1 MIKRLLTILIGA
13 LIMSLPVIVTSAT
26 SSGTTYATAQ
36 QFEHGLMI
44 YRADTGTIYVLRD
57 GGFAQTF
64 DSQIY
69 GEWSDNTQA
78 APNGFYTPING
89 FGRIWTERK
98 AIRDALGWATLPEI
112 GFNMRVATDDG
123 GAVYLQQLDNTIYR
137 ILGSEWRT
145 VDAMPDNSDTA
156 VDPYVNLRI
165 DPADISPGESYTVT
179 WQAGGEGVQYVSLRV
194 YDTLGSRHANAFEAR
209 QPLSGGVMFQA
220 PATLYG
226 NLRVEA
232 IGTGQVNQSNLAN
245 VQEDKVM
252 TAQEVNISGNDNNVT
267 VRGVYQPF
275 ENGFML
281 WRADSGEVR
290 MFYDAADG
298 RQPSAAFSEADYSTW
313 AAFSGS
319 VPDGFVAP
327 RNAFGRVW
335 ARDIT
340 MGSDDALLRELIGYP
355 TEDER
360 EISLTIAQDDNTRV
374 YRFSGQT
381 ILIENFFAIEAKFW
395 RQG

>member
-1 MIKRLLTILIGA
+1 
-13 LIMSLPVIVTSAT
+13 
-26 SSGTTYATAQ
+26 
-36 QFEHGLMI
+36 
-44 YRADTGTIYVLRD
+44 
-57 GGFAQTF
+57 
-64 DSQIY
+64 
-69 GEWSDNTQA
+69 
-78 APNGFYTPING
+78 
-89 FGRIWTERK
+89 
-98 AIRDALGWATLPEI
+98 
-112 GFNMRVATDDG
+112 
-123 GAVYLQQLDNTIYR
+123 
-137 ILGSEWRT
+137 
-145 VDAMPDNSDTA
+145 
-156 VDPYVNLRI
+156 
-165 DPADISPGESYTVT
+165 
-179 WQAGGEGVQYVSLRV
+179 
-194 YDTLGSRHANAFEAR
+194 
-209 QPLSGGVMFQA
+209 
-220 PATLYG
+220 
-226 NLRVEA
+226 
-232 IGTGQVNQSNLAN
+232 
-245 VQEDKVM
+245 M